1 MSQVLSRTLQFS
13 PPRGELRLGLLDLR
27 WSKVLENGSMDFS
40 DFWPEVSFE
49 VPEKNGR
56 ARFCRKNLDH
66 SKKIR
71 IIQKMDTKVV
81 QGLKKSV
88 SRKSSGKRLQRF
100 CRFLAWSL
108 GMIFEENWQS
118 PILPEK
124 SCFPE
129 FGPNGPKMAQKP
141 IFWDLVD
148 IYCYYI
154 WKRSA
159 WLGKK

>member
-1 MSQVLSRTLQFS
+1 
-13 PPRGELRLGLLDLR
+13 
-27 WSKVLENGSMDFS
+27 MDFS

-100 CRFLAWSL
+100 CRFLA
-108 GMIFEENWQS
+108 
-118 PILPEK
+118 
-124 SCFPE
+124 
-129 FGPNGPKMAQKP
+129 
-141 IFWDLVD
+141 
-148 IYCYYI
+148 
-154 WKRSA
+154 
-159 WLGKK
+159 